1 MLTYPKNSEKA
12 DLRHENTLGGAIP
25 QSENNR
31 SNLGAS
37 RPVTQKSFAISETT
51 ARLLLF
57 CVEIDMLVEDL
68 DLTVDGITNDESHME
83 KIAMDVSRIKDIV
96 LTRFLVPN
104 IEMNLG
110 SRDNL
115 GGDTIVV

>member
-1 MLTYPKNSEKA
+1 MQNEFKA
-12 DLRHENTLGGAIP
+12 DFRHENILSGATP
-25 QSENNR
+25 QNENNR
-31 SNLGAS
+31 SNLGTS
-37 RPVTQKSFAISETT
+37 RPVTQKLFAISETT
-51 ARLLLF
+51 ARLLSF
-57 CVEIDMLVEDL
+57 CVELDMLIEDL
-68 DLTVDGITNDESHME
+68 DLAVRDITNDETPME
-83 KIAMDVSRIKDIV
+83 KIAMDVTRIKDTI